1 MRKAIL
7 VVASALL
14 LGFFGC
20 GKKSTE
26 STTDGALDGEKLV
39 QERCSFCH
47 NLDPIYSADKDR
59 DGWEKTVDQMISKGA
74 QVNDSERQ
82 AVLDY
87 LSSLPGSD

>member
-1 MRKAIL
+1 MMRKAIL

-14 LGFFGC
+14 FGFFGC

-39 QERCSFCH
+39 QERCASCH
-47 NLDPIYSADKDR
+47 GLDRIDSADKDR

-74 QVNDSERQ
+74 QVNDAERQ
-82 AVLDY
+82 AVIDY
-87 LSSLPGSD
+87 LSNQ